1 MRGYLDS
8 LDKRMAAAKTPGA
21 AVYLEAAEL
30 LTRLPGAPDSAQ
42 PFRDELRVRPFWSWV
57 ERTFARHRG
66 RAPAPAP
73 A

>member
-1 MRGYLDS
+1 MSGEEAESRADLTAAS
-8 LDKRMAAAKTPGA
+8 LLYPMVLPPEGP
-21 AVYLEAAEL
+21 
-30 LTRLPGAPDSAQ
+30 RLPGAPDSAQ